1 MQTPSKLW
9 NCDGKGDIKNK
20 RKPSHRK
27 WKHILK
33 NNYKC
38 NKIINQKQ
46 AIVAYIQS
54 LYYRSKDIK

>member
-9 NCDGKGDIKNK
+9 NCDGKGDIRNK

-38 NKIINQKQ
+38 NKIINKKQ
-46 AIVAYIQS
+46 AIVA
-54 LYYRSKDIK
+54 